1 MRKEKTQLFK
11 MNQVVIELI
20 NKYRPIK
27 LNAPATHFLKFL
39 CQPAFGTFAKPDM
52 PTHNQGFEKEPNFC
66 PQIKQD
72 NNIKRI

>member
-1 MRKEKTQLFK
+1 MIDQFKGLEIFSLSTRKSKVNISL
-11 MNQVVIELI
+11 
-20 NKYRPIK
+20 
-27 LNAPATHFLKFL
+27 ASHFLKFL

-52 PTHNQGFEKEPNFC
+52 PTHNQSFTKEPNFC